1 MNETIRTILERRAIR
16 RYDTKPIP
24 RETLETILQCAQ
36 YAPSGMNSQPW
47 KFVVVTDPAF
57 RETLVQK
64 ARSLAEGF
72 AEGLKAKFPER
83 YQTIRQRFESLP
95 DPVFYG
101 APAIF
106 FIVTKGGDFADTSAG
121 LAAENVMLAAKSLGI
136 GSCWIGMAVGLNEDP
151 EVRTRMKLADGE
163 KISAPI
169 ILGYPLESPE
179 PAPRASEVLWI

>member
-16 RYDTKPIP
+16 RYDSKPIP
-24 RETLETILQCAQ
+24 REHLEAILQCAQ
-36 YAPSGMNSQPW
+36 FAPSGMNSQPW
-47 KFVVVTDPAF
+47 KFVVVTDSAF
-57 RETLVQK
+57 RETLVKK

-83 YQTIRQRFESLP
+83 YQTIRQRFASLP

-101 APAIF
+101 APVIF
-106 FIVTKGGDFADTSAG
+106 FIVTKGGDFAETSAG

-136 GSCWIGMAVGLNEDP
+136 GSCWIGMAAGLNEDP
-151 EVRTRMKLADGE
+151 DVRSRMKLAE
-163 KISAPI
+163 NETISAPI

-179 PAPRASEVLWI
+179 PAPRASEILWI